1 MIVRL
6 HPRGAVVA
14 ALGESG
20 PGDDVFRRLGVG
32 ARRCDLGDEGLYL
45 AEELLEADAW
55 IRDAA
60 SRQALGYLVLALLI
74 SQRQGSTRLPLDTSA
89 AGSPLRRLVREIAAL
104 SGEDGGAA
112 EGDEAQPSVDAI
124 LRALGNLTRSHFS
137 SVIGQGAARLP
148 LVVDD
153 GALYTER
160 SLWLEC
166 RVAAALGA
174 RLREARNADMAERVL
189 AELSAQ
195 PSAPASAPAQS
206 SAPAQPSVSGGGL
219 ALTDEQRHAVAVG
232 LSSSLAIITGGPGTG
247 KTAVAAALVRGL
259 VALGARSIALTAPT
273 GKAAQRLAEVI
284 GQAFAAEGGGGGASS
299 ASLATGQTVHR
310 LLGFGEDGYRHHARS
325 PLAVDAVIVDEAS
338 MLDLELMD
346 GLLDALP
353 PRARLILIGDARQL
367 PAVDAGQVMADL
379 VGVGERVARLTHSF
393 RMDASDPRGA
403 AVLAAATAIDQGEAK
418 LLLDKAEGGAERI
431 AAVRRSA
438 QTLTFE
444 GVEWLE
450 TRGRLEDVQQV
461 ATALWRRVFDRETA
475 SLADTVFHFVDGEA
489 APAQVPL
496 LEALWQ
502 RLAQMRLLTVTRG
515 QPTGSIA
522 LNRRLHDQ
530 MLARLSV
537 GGRPDWVPGE
547 PVMITSNDYQRGLFN
562 GDQGIIARV
571 EEPGAGHR
579 FRALFRVGGRL
590 VPFSLEAIR
599 DRLELSWAMTVH
611 KSQGSEMDAIAL
623 ILPNDDL
630 PLVTRELIYTGLTRA
645 RRGAALVGTR
655 KLFLAGAA
663 RSAQRHTGLPRRLG
677 IERPER

>member
-1 MIVRL
+1 MTVRL

-14 ALGESG
+14 ALGEAG
-20 PGDDVFRRLGVG
+20 GGDDVFRRLGVG

-45 AEELLEADAW
+45 AEELLESDAW
-55 IRDAA
+55 IRDTA
-60 SRQALGYLVLALLI
+60 SRQAMGYLILALLV
-74 SQRQGSTRLPLDTSA
+74 SQRQGSTRLPLDTQSA
-89 AGSPLRRLVREIAAL
+89 DSPLRKLVQSIATL
-104 SGEDGGAA
+104 SGEEGG
-112 EGDEAQPSVDAI
+112 DSPQSIKAI
-124 LRALGNLTRSHFS
+124 LRALGDLTRGHFS
-137 SVIGQGAARLP
+137 SVIGQGPARLP

-153 GALYTER
+153 DALYTER
-160 SLWLEC
+160 SLWLER

-174 RLREARNADMAERVL
+174 RLREPKNVDVAERVMSQL
-189 AELSAQ
+189 AAQ
-195 PSAPASAPAQS
+195 GP
-206 SAPAQPSVSGGGL
+206 GGGVP
-219 ALTDEQRHAVAVG
+219 LTDEQRRAVAVG

-247 KTAVAAALVRGL
+247 KTAVAAAIVRGL
-259 VALGARSIALTAPT
+259 YAMGARAIALTAPT

-284 GQAFAAEGGGGGASS
+284 T
-299 ASLATGQTVHR
+299 ASLAPAAGSSGDGGALSTELAALAAAVGTGQTVHR
-310 LLGFGEDGYRHHARS
+310 LLGFGEEGFRHHAKS
-325 PLAVDAVIVDEAS
+325 PLGVDAVIVDEAS

-353 PRARLILIGDARQL
+353 PRARLIMIGDARQL

-379 VGVGERVARLTHSF
+379 VGVGERVAVLRHSF

-403 AVLAAATAIDQGEAK
+403 TVLAAARAIDEGDPKKVVDGA
-418 LLLDKAEGGAERI
+418 DKI
-431 AAVRRSA
+431 AAVRKTP

-444 GVEWLE
+444 SVEWLD
-450 TRGRLEDVQQV
+450 TKGRIEEVQAV
-461 ATALWRRVFDRETA
+461 AVALWRRVFDRET
-475 SLADTVFHFVDGEA
+475 STLADTVFRFTEGEV
-489 APAQVPL
+489 APAQLPL

-502 RLAQMRLLTVTRG
+502 RLAKMRLLTVTRG

-530 MLARLSV
+530 MLSRLSV

-571 EEPGAGHR
+571 DEPGAGHR

-611 KSQGSEMDAIAL
+611 KSQGSEMDAVAL

-630 PLVTRELIYTGLTRA
+630 PLLTRELIYTGLTRA
-645 RRGAALVGTR
+645 RRGAAIIGSR

-663 RSAQRHTGLPRRLG
+663 RSAQRHTGLPARLG
-677 IERPER
+677 ISPPTE

>member
-1 MIVRL
+1 MTVRL

-14 ALGESG
+14 ALGEAG
-20 PGDDVFRRLGVG
+20 GGDDVFRRLGVG

-45 AEELLEADAW
+45 AEELLESDAW

-60 SRQALGYLVLALLI
+60 SRQAMGYLILALLV
-74 SQRQGSTRLPLDTSA
+74 SQRQGSTRLPLDTSGA
-89 AGSPLRRLVREIAAL
+89 DSPLRKLVESIAKL
-104 SGEDGGAA
+104 SGEEGG
-112 EGDEAQPSVDAI
+112 DSPQSIKAI
-124 LRALGNLTRSHFS
+124 LRALGDLTRGHFS
-137 SVIGQGAARLP
+137 SVIGQGPARLP

-153 GALYTER
+153 DALYTER
-160 SLWLEC
+160 SLWLER

-174 RLREARNADMAERVL
+174 RLREPRNVDVAERAMAQL
-189 AELSAQ
+189 AAQ
-195 PSAPASAPAQS
+195 GP
-206 SAPAQPSVSGGGL
+206 GGGV
-219 ALTDEQRHAVAVG
+219 ALTDEQRRAVAVG

-247 KTAVAAALVRGL
+247 KTAVAAAIVRGL
-259 VALGARSIALTAPT
+259 YALGARSIALTAPT

-284 GQAFAAEGGGGGASS
+284 TASLAPPAGASDGGGAPSPD
-299 ASLATGQTVHR
+299 LAALTAAVGSGQTVHR
-310 LLGFGEDGYRHHARS
+310 LLGFGEEGFRHHAKS
-325 PLAVDAVIVDEAS
+325 PLGVDAVIVDEAS

-379 VGVGERVARLTHSF
+379 VGVGERVAVLRHSF

-403 AVLAAATAIDQGEAK
+403 TVLAAARAIDEGDPKKVVDGA
-418 LLLDKAEGGAERI
+418 DKI
-431 AAVRRSA
+431 AAVRKTPQA
-438 QTLTFE
+438 LTFE
-444 GVEWLE
+444 SVEWFD
-450 TRGRLEDVQQV
+450 TKGRIEEVQAV
-461 ATALWRRVFDRETA
+461 AVALWRRVFDRAT
-475 SLADTVFHFVDGEA
+475 STLADTVFRFTEGEV
-489 APAQVPL
+489 APAQQQL
-496 LEALWQ
+496 LEDLWQ
-502 RLAQMRLLTVTRG
+502 GLSKMRLLTVTRG

-530 MLARLSV
+530 MLSRLSV

-571 EEPGAGHR
+571 DEPGAGHR

-611 KSQGSEMDAIAL
+611 KSQGSEMDAVAL

-630 PLVTRELIYTGLTRA
+630 PLLTRELIYTGLTRA
-645 RRGAALVGTR
+645 RHGAAIIGSR
-655 KLFLAGAA
+655 KLFLAGAG
-663 RSAQRHTGLPRRLG
+663 RSAQRHTGLPARLG
-677 IERPER
+677 ISPPAP

>member
-14 ALGESG
+14 ALGEAAS
-20 PGDDVFRRLGVG
+20 DDVFRRLGVG

-45 AEELLEADAW
+45 AEELLESDAW
-55 IRDAA
+55 IRDTA
-60 SRQALGYLVLALLI
+60 SRQAMGYLILALLV
-74 SQRQGSTRLPLDTSA
+74 SQRQGSTRLPLDTSSPD
-89 AGSPLRRLVREIAAL
+89 SPLRKLVESIAKL
-104 SGEDGGAA
+104 SGEDGG
-112 EGDEAQPSVDAI
+112 GDSPQAINAI
-124 LRALGNLTRSHFS
+124 LRALGNLTRGHFS
-137 SVIGQGAARLP
+137 SVIGQGPARLP

-160 SLWLEC
+160 SLWLER

-174 RLREARNADMAERVL
+174 RLREPRNVDVAERVL
-189 AELSAQ
+189 AQLVAQ
-195 PSAPASAPAQS
+195 GP
-206 SAPAQPSVSGGGL
+206 GGGVP
-219 ALTDEQRHAVAVG
+219 LTDEQRRAVSVG

-247 KTAVAAALVRGL
+247 KTAVAAAIVRGL
-259 VALGARSIALTAPT
+259 HALGARSIALTAPT

-284 GQAFAAEGGGGGASS
+284 GASFGASVG
-299 ASLATGQTVHR
+299 ASLSAEQSSLAAAVGSGQTVHR
-310 LLGFGEDGYRHHARS
+310 LLGFGEEGFRHHARS
-325 PLAVDAVIVDEAS
+325 PLNVDAVIVDEAS

-379 VGVGERVARLTHSF
+379 VGVGERVAVLRHSF

-403 AVLAAATAIDQGEAK
+403 AVLAAARAIDEGEPKKVVDGA
-418 LLLDKAEGGAERI
+418 DKI
-431 AAVRRSA
+431 ATVRKTPAS
-438 QTLTFE
+438 LTFE
-444 GVEWLE
+444 GVEWFD
-450 TRGRLEDVQQV
+450 TKARLDDVQAV
-461 ATALWRRVFDRETA
+461 AVALWRRIFDRET
-475 SLADTVFHFVDGEA
+475 STLADTVFRFTDGEV
-489 APAQVPL
+489 APAQLPL

-515 QPTGSIA
+515 QPTGAIA

-530 MLARLSV
+530 MLSRLSV

-571 EEPGAGHR
+571 DEPGAGHR

-611 KSQGSEMDAIAL
+611 KSQGSEMDAVAL
-623 ILPNDDL
+623 VLPNDDL
-630 PLVTRELIYTGLTRA
+630 PLLTRELIYTGLTRA
-645 RRGAALVGTR
+645 RRGAAIIGSR

-663 RSAQRHTGLPRRLG
+663 RSAQRHTGLPGRLG
-677 IERPER
+677 LPVADP

>member
-1 MIVRL
+1 MTVRL

-14 ALGESG
+14 ALGEAG
-20 PGDDVFRRLGVG
+20 GGDDVFRRLGVG

-45 AEELLEADAW
+45 AEELLESDAW
-55 IRDAA
+55 IRDTA
-60 SRQALGYLVLALLI
+60 SRQAMGYLILALLV
-74 SQRQGSTRLPLDTSA
+74 SQRQGSTRLPLDTSSA
-89 AGSPLRRLVREIAAL
+89 DAPLRKLVQSIATL
-104 SGEDGGAA
+104 SGEEGG
-112 EGDEAQPSVDAI
+112 DSPQSIKAI
-124 LRALGNLTRSHFS
+124 LRALGDLTRGHFS
-137 SVIGQGAARLP
+137 SVIGQGPARLP

-153 GALYTER
+153 DALYTER
-160 SLWLEC
+160 SLWLER

-174 RLREARNADMAERVL
+174 RLREPRNVDVAERVMAQL
-189 AELSAQ
+189 AAQ
-195 PSAPASAPAQS
+195 GP
-206 SAPAQPSVSGGGL
+206 GGGVT
-219 ALTDEQRHAVAVG
+219 LTEEQRRAVAVG

-247 KTAVAAALVRGL
+247 KTAVAAAIVRGL
-259 VALGARSIALTAPT
+259 YAMGARSIALTAPT

-284 GQAFAAEGGGGGASS
+284 A
-299 ASLATGQTVHR
+299 ASLASPAGARDGGGRPAELADLSALAALAAAVGTGQTVHR
-310 LLGFGEDGYRHHARS
+310 LLGFGEEGFRHHARS
-325 PLAVDAVIVDEAS
+325 PLGVDAVIVDEAS

-379 VGVGERVARLTHSF
+379 VGVGERVAVLRHSF

-403 AVLAAATAIDQGEAK
+403 TVLAAARAIDEGEPKKVVDGA
-418 LLLDKAEGGAERI
+418 DKI
-431 AAVRRSA
+431 AVVRKTP

-444 GVEWLE
+444 SVEWFD
-450 TRGRLEDVQQV
+450 TKGRIEEVQAV
-461 ATALWRRVFDRETA
+461 AVALWRRVFDRAT
-475 SLADTVFHFVDGEA
+475 STLADTVFRFTEGEV
-489 APAQVPL
+489 APAQLPL
-496 LEALWQ
+496 LEDLWQ
-502 RLAQMRLLTVTRG
+502 GLAKMRLLTVTRG

-530 MLARLSV
+530 MLSRLSV

-571 EEPGAGHR
+571 DEPGAGHR
-579 FRALFRVGGRL
+579 FRALFRVAGRL

-611 KSQGSEMDAIAL
+611 KSQGSEMDAVAL

-630 PLVTRELIYTGLTRA
+630 PLLTRELIYTGLTRA
-645 RRGAALVGTR
+645 RHGAAIIGSR

-663 RSAQRHTGLPRRLG
+663 RSAQRHTGLPTRLG
-677 IERPER
+677 ISPPSE